1 MRNRIVLLALIA
13 LLSSVLFA
21 QPISVSCT
29 PQSIFVNT
37 LNTGSFDPVNP
48 MNQPMLT
55 TVTISNTTAQPFK
68 YQIGIVIKWNETQL
82 VNVTYKSKNLL
93 HPGMP
98 VSYSNRDLITNSASN
113 QFEAPDGDI
122 SITQIMNSSDILR
135 NALQAGYFPDG
146 HLTFILTAI
155 PIEVPTMPAPVPAST
170 TFTVIVKNI
179 KSIFLVYPGKPL
191 GQNPQDV
198 GMNPSTFLWNAINT
212 DQNRYRITIKEF
224 LPNHAPTSNN
234 IETGGRRVY
243 SNVLDGN
250 LFSEF
255 LPFANR
261 HYYAWQIS
269 TGLYDE
275 SAPFNG
281 SPNQQTSELKSDWF
295 VFRYI
300 ANQSGETA
308 ANQQMAAIIN
318 QLNDP
323 QIQYLLSLGF
333 NLTGVVVYEG
343 RVYTGQEAL
352 ELIQSLIGK
361 DISVEIKDN

>member
-1 MRNRIVLLALIA
+1 MRNRIVLLAFMMILGS
-13 LLSSVLFA
+13 LLLA
-21 QPISVSCT
+21 QPISLSCS

-48 MNQPMLT
+48 MNQPQLT

-68 YQIGIVIKWNETQL
+68 YQVGIVIKWNETQL

-93 HPGMP
+93 HPGIP

-135 NALQAGYFPDG
+135 SALQAGYFPDG
-146 HLTFILTAI
+146 QLRFIMTAI
-155 PIEVPTMPAPVPAST
+155 PIEVPSMPNPTPAT
-170 TFTVIVKNI
+170 TAFTVIVKNI
-179 KSIFLVYPGKPL
+179 KSIFLTYPGKPL
-191 GQNPQDV
+191 GQNPTDV
-198 GMNPSTFLWNAINT
+198 NMNPSTFLWNAINT
-212 DQNRYRITIKEF
+212 DQNQYKLTIKEF

-234 IETGGRRVY
+234 VETGGRRVF
-243 SNVLDGN
+243 SNVLSGN
-250 LFSEF
+250 MFSEF
-255 LPFANR
+255 LPFQNR
-261 HYYAWQIS
+261 HYYAWQVS

-281 SPNQQTSELKSDWF
+281 TAGQQTQELKSDWF
-295 VFRYI
+295 VFRYV
-300 ANQSGETA
+300 ANQGGESA
-308 ANQQMAAIIN
+308 ANQQMAALIN

-323 QIQYLLSLGF
+323 QIQYLLSLGY
-333 NLTGVVVYEG
+333 NITGVVVYEG
-343 RVYTGQEAL
+343 RVYSGQEAL

-361 DISVEIKDN
+361 DITVEIKDN